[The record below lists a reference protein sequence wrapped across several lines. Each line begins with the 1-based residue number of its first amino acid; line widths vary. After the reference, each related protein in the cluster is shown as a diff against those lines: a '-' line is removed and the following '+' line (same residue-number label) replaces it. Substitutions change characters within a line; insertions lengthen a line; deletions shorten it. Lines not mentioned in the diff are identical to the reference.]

1 MVVMNLR
8 QKVTPMTCLVF
19 LLWTFLRIAV
29 LVLGVVIGNLTHQI
43 WVTAV
48 IAVLGFIAV
57 QFLIRRMD
65 TWQLQNRK

>member
-1 MVVMNLR
+1 MNLR

-29 LVLGVVIGNLTHQI
+29 VVLGIVLGNLTHQI
-43 WVTAV
+43 WVTV
-48 IAVLGFIAV
+48 VTVVLGFIAV

-65 TWQLQNRK
+65 AWQLQNRK